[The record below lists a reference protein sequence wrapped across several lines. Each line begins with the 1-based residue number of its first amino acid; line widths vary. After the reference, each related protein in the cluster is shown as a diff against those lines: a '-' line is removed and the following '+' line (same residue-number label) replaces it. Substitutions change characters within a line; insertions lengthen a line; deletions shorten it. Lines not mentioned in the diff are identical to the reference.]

1 MPTFSDSS
9 IDKKQSLTFVNLSK
23 NNIINSNAGVRTP
36 SVISDLNDQGM
47 QVVYTDIKNSI
58 CYSVSDTVA
67 FRWF

>member
-36 SVISDLNDQGM
+36 SFISDLNDQGM

-67 FRWF
+67 FRRF